1 MQGRPGHADGF
12 VNDAQ
17 FNSPRQLV
25 VDDEE
30 NLYVADSGNN
40 CIRKITPEGVVS
52 TVIGIPG
59 KSGYKDGTPDV
70 ALFADPWGLAI
81 DSEGIIYVGD
91 KNNLCV
97 RQLSIE

>member
-1 MQGRPGHADGF
+1 M
-12 VNDAQ
+12 
-17 FNSPRQLV
+17 V

-59 KSGYKDGTPDV
+59 KSGYKDVTPYV
-70 ALFADPWGLAI
+70 ALFAYPWGLAI